1 MTNHQ
6 SEKEDTETK
15 IRQLQTLHDK
25 NNEIIR
31 LLSTFEEQ
39 ELKKNNNNRPII
51 PYIINTK
58 IVANFRM
65 KVSHEALVTIH
76 DVTDTPT
83 TSSRSEKK
91 KQKTLQK
98 LVQNTVKKV
107 LADVE
112 FGTSLEELIQ
122 QAEDEIQNMKAKK
135 LLL

>member
-65 KVSHEALVTIH
+65 RVSHEALVMIH